1 MPGFW
6 IYQGSEYASVSE
18 FAKVL
23 NKQGFEYVMVN
34 RVLNMPDYV
43 WLMPGYVD
51 ICVNMPKSARMALA
65 LYFPIS
71 VPSLLERVLTYFS
84 VYTKL
89 EILALRKNKAVPL
102 ETQKLIFSI
111 VAAILFDFC
120 FRLNIFTI
128 KISNLVL
135 RLGAE
140 G

>member
-1 MPGFW
+1 
-6 IYQGSEYASVSE
+6 
-18 FAKVL
+18 
-23 NKQGFEYVMVN
+23 
-34 RVLNMPDYV
+34 MPDYV

-111 VAAILFDFC
+111 VAAILFDFY

>member
-1 MPGFW
+1 
-6 IYQGSEYASVSE
+6 
-18 FAKVL
+18 
-23 NKQGFEYVMVN
+23 
-34 RVLNMPDYV
+34 MPDYV

-102 ETQKLIFSI
+102 ETQKLIFCK